1 VLVVDLRRFAG
12 VNDLYGHPVGDAVL
26 VEVAQRLRAGTGPAD
41 LPARLAGDVFAVLT
55 PAEPLPAHALAT
67 RLVTMLAAPY
77 RLPGRTVHLS
87 AEIGV
92 ADVRGAPTATDV
104 LHHADLARRRA
115 RQFGTARVECYDA
128 SFERA
133 LRRRTAVQQRLPGVV
148 GRGEL
153 SLVYQPVLDLRYREP
168 VGAEAL
174 LRWVAQPLGPV
185 APAELVPV
193 AEELELLGEVG
204 EWVLHQA
211 CRQLSRWVRDG
222 RDLWVSVN
230 VTAGQLLAPGFLPT
244 LAAALDTHCVP
255 PRRLVVEVGEAG
267 LTDDPAVA
275 EQLAGVRALG
285 VRTAIDRFGSGAT
298 ALAHLR
304 RLPVDVLKVDRALFT
319 EPAGQAGPAAPI
331 VDVVVGLGHRLG
343 LQVIAVGLEDDTH
356 LDLVRAA
363 GCHYGQGFRLARPA
377 HPEHVEA
384 FLESPL
390 R

>member
-1 VLVVDLRRFAG
+1 
-12 VNDLYGHPVGDAVL
+12 
-26 VEVAQRLRAGTGPAD
+26 
-41 LPARLAGDVFAVLT
+41 
-55 PAEPLPAHALAT
+55 
-67 RLVTMLAAPY
+67 M
-77 RLPGRTVHLS
+77 
-87 AEIGV
+87 
-92 ADVRGAPTATDV
+92 
-104 LHHADLARRRA
+104 
-115 RQFGTARVECYDA
+115 
-128 SFERA
+128 
-133 LRRRTAVQQRLPGVV
+133 
-148 GRGEL
+148 
-153 SLVYQPVLDLRYREP
+153 
-168 VGAEAL
+168 
-174 LRWVAQPLGPV
+174 
-185 APAELVPV
+185 
-193 AEELELLGEVG
+193 
-204 EWVLHQA
+204 
-211 CRQLSRWVRDG
+211 
-222 RDLWVSVN
+222 
-230 VTAGQLLAPGFLPT
+230 
-244 LAAALDTHCVP
+244 P